1 MRGFKWGLSEAMR
14 LGMRARQCQVIAR
27 CAITLVLGWGGFWGC
42 GSAAQAQDSGSPT
55 AANSPS
61 DSWHD
66 METKYI
72 FGFTTGSGIGLE
84 GEKEFTVDT
93 IGRFGKRDGH
103 YAATETKYEFEFTPS
118 QFIQIEFGAL
128 GSTHNIGGVTDLGDR
143 SQVAVAGAFAEFR
156 YLAIERT
163 SNNPLAVTLAVEPTM
178 RRIDETSGEKVR
190 NFEFETTVNADLEL
204 LRNRLFAGFNLL
216 YEPEVTKTG
225 FGDTQ
230 REATFG
236 GSAALSLRVASN
248 VVVGGEVWYLR
259 HYDDVGLSAFTGD
272 AVMLGPTLYVQFTPK
287 MFMTA
292 AYNGQVWGR
301 EIGNPVS
308 LNLAE
313 FQRHRAKLKFAYE
326 F

>member
-1 MRGFKWGLSEAMR
+1 MRTTAQPGRRHTLALCAAAFSFWCGGAA
-14 LGMRARQCQVIAR
+14 RADDA
-27 CAITLVLGWGGFWGC
+27 
-42 GSAAQAQDSGSPT
+42 S
-55 AANSPS
+55 
-61 DSWHD
+61 SWREI
-66 METKYI
+66 ETKYI

-128 GSTHNIGGVTDLGDR
+128 GSTHNIGGVTDLDDR
-143 SQVAVAGAFAEFR
+143 RQVALGGAFAELR

-163 SNNPLAVTLAVEPTM
+163 SNNPLSVTLAVEPTV
-178 RRIDETSGEKVR
+178 RRIDETSGERVR

-204 LRNRLFAGFNLL
+204 VKNRLFAGINLL
-216 YEPEVTKTG
+216 YEPEVTKTAT
-225 FGDTQ
+225 GDTE
-230 REATFG
+230 REAKFG
-236 GSAALSLRVASN
+236 GSAALSFRLASN

-259 HYDDVGLSAFTGD
+259 HYDAANLTAFTGD
-272 AVMLGPTLYVQFTPK
+272 AVMLGPTLYIAFTPK

-292 AYNGQVWGR
+292 AWNTQVWGR
-301 EIGNPVS
+301 EVGNPVS
-308 LNLAE
+308 LNLSE
-313 FQRHRAKLKFAYE
+313 FQRNRARLKFAWE